1 MQNITKRLAL
11 FAASAGVALAG
22 LGVLGTAAN
31 AATGWPPGPTHP
43 VAAADFPP
51 GPGLSVADLPPG
63 PTHSVAAADLPPGP
77 GLSVAD
83 VPPGPGIIGPE
94 I

>member
-11 FAASAGVALAG
+11 FAASAAVALAG

-31 AATGWPPGPTHP
+31 ATT
-43 VAAADFPP
+43 DLPP
-51 GPGLSVADLPPG
+51 GPGHPAATAVYPPGPSLSVADLPPG
-63 PTHSVAAADLPPGP
+63 PTLSVADLPPGP
-77 GLSVAD
+77 G
-83 VPPGPGIIGPE
+83 ITGPE

>member
-31 AATGWPPGPTHP
+31 AATDLPPGPT
-43 VAAADFPP
+43 AAYPP
-51 GPGLSVADLPPG
+51 GPSLSVADLPPG
-63 PTHSVAAADLPPGP
+63 PGV
-77 GLSVAD
+77 V
-83 VPPGPGIIGPE
+83 GPE

>member
-31 AATGWPPGPTHP
+31 SATDWPPGPTHP
-43 VAAADFPP
+43 AATADY
-51 GPGLSVADLPPG
+51 
-63 PTHSVAAADLPPGP
+63 PPGP

-83 VPPGPGIIGPE
+83 VPPGPGVTGPE

>member
-22 LGVLGTAAN
+22 LGVLATVAN
-31 AATGWPPGPTHP
+31 AAT
-43 VAAADFPP
+43 DLPP
-51 GPGLSVADLPPG
+51 GPGLSLAAYPPGPSLSVADLPPG
-63 PTHSVAAADLPPGP
+63 PGV
-77 GLSVAD
+77 VRK
-83 VPPGPGIIGPE
+83 E

>member
-31 AATGWPPGPTHP
+31 AATDLPPGPTHP
-43 VAAADFPP
+43 AATADFPP
-51 GPGLSVADLPPG
+51 GPGLSVADY
-63 PTHSVAAADLPPGP
+63 PPGP

-83 VPPGPGIIGPE
+83 FPPGPGITGPE

>member
-22 LGVLGTAAN
+22 LGVVGTAAN
-31 AATGWPPGPTHP
+31 AATAWPPGPTLS
-43 VAAADFPP
+43 AAGYPP
-51 GPGLSVADLPPG
+51 GPSV
-63 PTHSVAAADLPPGP
+63 
-77 GLSVAD
+77 
-83 VPPGPGIIGPE
+83 IGPE

>member
-31 AATGWPPGPTHP
+31 AATDLPPGPCHPAAATDLPPGPTLS
-43 VAAADFPP
+43 VAAYPP
-51 GPGLSVADLPPG
+51 APSLSVADLPPG
-63 PTHSVAAADLPPGP
+63 PGV
-77 GLSVAD
+77 
-83 VPPGPGIIGPE
+83 IGPE
-94 I
+94 V

>member
-1 MQNITKRLAL
+1 MKNITKRLAL

-43 VAAADFPP
+43 AATAAFPP
-51 GPGLSVADLPPG
+51 GPTLSVAAYPPG
-63 PTHSVAAADLPPGP
+63 PSLSVAAYPPGP
-77 GLSVAD
+77 GV
-83 VPPGPGIIGPE
+83 VGPE

>member
-31 AATGWPPGPTHP
+31 AATDWSPGPTHP
-43 VAAADFPP
+43 AATAAYPP
-51 GPGLSVADLPPG
+51 GPSLSV
-63 PTHSVAAADLPPGP
+63 ADLPPGP

-83 VPPGPGIIGPE
+83 VPPGPGATGPE

>member
-22 LGVLGTAAN
+22 FGVLGTAAN
-31 AATGWPPGPTHP
+31 AAADLPPGPGHP
-43 VAAADFPP
+43 AAAAVYPPGPSLSVADLPP

-63 PTHSVAAADLPPGP
+63 PGVT
-77 GLSVAD
+77 
-83 VPPGPGIIGPE
+83 GPE

>member
-1 MQNITKRLAL
+1 MQKITKRMAL

-31 AATGWPPGPTHP
+31 AATYY
-43 VAAADFPP
+43 PP
-51 GPGLSVADLPPG
+51 GPG
-63 PTHSVAAADLPPGP
+63 HSVAATALPPGP
-77 GLSVAD
+77 GV
-83 VPPGPGIIGPE
+83 IGPD

>member
-31 AATGWPPGPTHP
+31 SATDWPPGPTTR
-43 VAAADFPP
+43 PP
-51 GPGLSVADLPPG
+51 R
-63 PTHSVAAADLPPGP
+63 PTIRLGRA
-77 GLSVAD
+77 
-83 VPPGPGIIGPE
+83 
-94 I
+94 

>member
-22 LGVLGTAAN
+22 FGVLGTAAN
-31 AATGWPPGPTHP
+31 AATDWPPGPNHPAATAVFPPGPSLSVAAWPPGPTLS
-43 VAAADFPP
+43 VAAYPPGPSLGVADWPP
-51 GPGLSVADLPPG
+51 GPGV
-63 PTHSVAAADLPPGP
+63 V
-77 GLSVAD
+77 
-83 VPPGPGIIGPE
+83 GPE